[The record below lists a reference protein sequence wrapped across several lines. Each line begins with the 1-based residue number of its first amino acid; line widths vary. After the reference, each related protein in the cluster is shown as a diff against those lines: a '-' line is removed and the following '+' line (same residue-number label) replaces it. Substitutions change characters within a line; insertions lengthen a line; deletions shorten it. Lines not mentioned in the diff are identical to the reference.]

1 MRSKFDEQLGLLHRE
16 LIIMGSLCERAIAMS
31 VKSLT
36 EGNLKLAAEVPGVS
50 AEIDQKE
57 REIEALCMKLL
68 LQQQQVAKDLRMIS
82 SALKM
87 VTDLERIGV
96 NSGDISEIVGLSHV
110 SAADDTYRI
119 EEMAQATVKMV
130 TDSID
135 AFVKRDTAL
144 AKSVVD
150 YDDVVDSHFDRIKDA
165 LIGQLRAGNA
175 DGEYALDLLMIVKY
189 FERIGDHAVEIAR
202 WVQYSITGSKEW

>member
-1 MRSKFDEQLGLLHRE
+1 M
-16 LIIMGSLCERAIAMS
+16 
-31 VKSLT
+31 
-36 EGNLKLAAEVPGVS
+36 P
-50 AEIDQKE
+50 
-57 REIEALCMKLL
+57 
-68 LQQQQVAKDLRMIS
+68 
-82 SALKM
+82 
-87 VTDLERIGV
+87 
-96 NSGDISEIVGLSHV
+96 
-110 SAADDTYRI
+110 DTYRI